1 MQRAGAELAA
11 TFEGDHTDEAHLPA
25 VIETV
30 RRLPA
35 ALAARGLPLAEAFGA
50 AAAHFEGWGFE
61 DTAVDRRGE
70 PIEP

>member
-1 MQRAGAELAA
+1 
-11 TFEGDHTDEAHLPA
+11 

-35 ALAARGLPLAEAFGA
+35 ALAARGVPLAEDFGA

-61 DTAVDRRGE
+61 DTAVNRRGE
-70 PIEP
+70 PIEPR